1 MVRNLNLMEIFIKCT
16 DIKVFSVITPA
27 TEQITKLYRLHNL
40 IRFVNLL
47 KNRYLIT
54 IGSGLMLINGCAVVD
69 MSSILYRSSSL
80 RQNHAV
86 NNRKYSAIH
95 LANIDFYRAI
105 SYNIYI
111 SDSIDYLID
120 PLKGKSLSVV

>member
-69 MSSILYRSSSL
+69 MSPILYRSSSL

-105 SYNIYI
+105 LYNIYVYPTVSTI
-111 SDSIDYLID
+111 
-120 PLKGKSLSVV
+120 

>member
-1 MVRNLNLMEIFIKCT
+1 
-16 DIKVFSVITPA
+16 
-27 TEQITKLYRLHNL
+27 
-40 IRFVNLL
+40 
-47 KNRYLIT
+47 
-54 IGSGLMLINGCAVVD
+54 MLINGCAVVD

-105 SYNIYI
+105 LYNIYI